1 MIDKIMILGYVAA
14 VFSTGSFYFQ
24 AWKSWKTKKAED
36 VSLLMYIIIIAGAI
50 LWLVFGILIEQPP
63 MIWANIFALVAMG
76 ATLYLKIRHG

>member
-50 LWLVFGILIEQPP
+50 L
-63 MIWANIFALVAMG
+63 
-76 ATLYLKIRHG
+76 